1 MDSIYMKSAIAE
13 AEKAYAEGETPV
25 GAVIV
30 RDGEIIASAHNMT
43 ERLNDSTA
51 HAELLAIQAAEKAT
65 GDRRLTGCALYVT
78 MEPCPM
84 CAGAALNSRI
94 EEIVFGAWDPEM
106 GSCGSR
112 TDVTDGRLPRRA
124 KTMGGVLEEDCQR
137 LLRDFFREK
146 RGKELVYCVHIMNFR
161 RSIFV
166 FNAGLIFL
174 G

>member
-65 GDRRLTGCALYVT
+65 GDRRITGCALYVT

-112 TDVTDGRLPRRA
+112 TDVTDGRLPRRT

-146 RGKELVYCVHIMNFR
+146 RGK
-161 RSIFV
+161 
-166 FNAGLIFL
+166 
-174 G
+174 

>member
-1 MDSIYMKSAIAE
+1 MPLIWSGILKRRGYGFHIHEKRHRGG
-13 AEKAYAEGETPV
+13 EKAYAEGETPV

-94 EEIVFGAWDPEM
+94 EEIVFGAWDSEM

-146 RGKELVYCVHIMNFR
+146 RGK
-161 RSIFV
+161 
-166 FNAGLIFL
+166 
-174 G
+174 